1 MRNNSFKTT
10 AITAA
15 LSAVM
20 SISCGMYGM
29 TAFAAPA
36 EISTDTTTAPVS
48 SDTEVTT
55 SKRNTTT
62 TATTAA
68 SESPEGVTSTTTVSE
83 STLESGEIAE
93 QTTAVSTVTTTQ
105 PVETELENPF
115 NSGMLADDDFYKSV
129 VDYLADGVNLDLS
142 GTAILVDESTVNE
155 DKQTDN
161 ENNENG
167 EGDTADSSEKL
178 MYTVVS
184 RDGSTFYI
192 IIDKGGD
199 GENVYFLNKVDIIDL
214 ASLINTEDENL
225 STQEKAI
232 LNEANI
238 SAGEEDGEE
247 NPDEDNQSSSV
258 NSGSSSSSSN
268 TSTSASSTA
277 KNDDTTLYIIVGVA
291 AVAAIGIGWYFKVG
305 PGSKKN
311 KASFDETDD
320 EEDEDEEEYYD
331 EEESEEAE
339 DEDAPEEEAYEEE

>member
-10 AITAA
+10 AVTAA

-48 SDTEVTT
+48 SDTEITT
-55 SKRNTTT
+55 SRRSTTT
-62 TATTAA
+62 TTTAA
-68 SESPEGVTSTTTVSE
+68 SESSESVTSTTTVSE
-83 STLESGEIAE
+83 NGEAAE
-93 QTTAVSTVTTTQ
+93 QTTTESTTTTTT
-105 PVETELENPF
+105 PVEMELENPF

-155 DKQTDN
+155 DKQTDS
-161 ENNENG
+161 ENS

-225 STQEKAI
+225 SAQEKAI

-247 NPDEDNQSSSV
+247 NLDEDNQSSSV

-268 TSTSASSTA
+268 TNTSTSSTA
-277 KNDDTTLYIIVGVA
+277 KNNDTTLYIIVGVA

>member
-1 MRNNSFKTT
+1 MRKNSIKT
-10 AITAA
+10 AAVTAA

-20 SISCGMYGM
+20 SISCGVYGI

-62 TATTAA
+62 TTTTAA
-68 SESPEGVTSTTTVSE
+68 SESSESVTSTTTVSE
-83 STLESGEIAE
+83 NGVTAE

-105 PVETELENPF
+105 PVETELENPY

-155 DKQTDN
+155 DKQTDS

-167 EGDTADSSEKL
+167 DGDTADSTEKL

-192 IIDKGGD
+192 IIDKGGE

-268 TSTSASSTA
+268 TSTSTSSTA
-277 KNDDTTLYIIVGVA
+277 KNDDTMLYIIVGVA

>member
-1 MRNNSFKTT
+1 MRKNSIKT
-10 AITAA
+10 AAVTAA

-20 SISCGMYGM
+20 SISCGVYGI

-55 SKRNTTT
+55 SKRSTTT
-62 TATTAA
+62 TTTTAA
-68 SESPEGVTSTTTVSE
+68 SESSEGVTSTTTVSE
-83 STLESGEIAE
+83 SSLESGEIAE

-105 PVETELENPF
+105 PVETELENPY

-155 DKQTDN
+155 DKQTDS

-167 EGDTADSSEKL
+167 DGDTADSTEKL

-192 IIDKGGD
+192 IIDKGGE

-232 LNEANI
+232 LNEANM
-238 SAGEEDGEE
+238 SAATENDEE
-247 NPDEDNQSSSV
+247 NPDEENEGGSA
-258 NSGSSSSSSN
+258 SSSSSSSSGN
-268 TSTSASSTA
+268 TGTSTSSTA
-277 KNDDTTLYIIVGVA
+277 KSDNTTLYLIVGVA

-305 PGSKKN
+305 PGKKN

-320 EEDEDEEEYYD
+320 EEDDEEEEYYD

-339 DEDAPEEEAYEEE
+339 DEDAPEEEAYDEE

>member
-68 SESPEGVTSTTTVSE
+68 SESSEGVTSTTTVSE
-83 STLESGEIAE
+83 NGVTAE
-93 QTTAVSTVTTTQ
+93 QTTTASTTTTTT
-105 PVETELENPF
+105 PVETELENPY

-155 DKQTDN
+155 DKQTDS

-167 EGDTADSSEKL
+167 DGDTADSTEKL

-192 IIDKGGD
+192 IIDKGGE

-225 STQEKAI
+225 SAQEKAI
-232 LNEANI
+232 LNEANM

-247 NPDEDNQSSSV
+247 NLDEDNQSSSV

-268 TSTSASSTA
+268 ANTSTSSTA
-277 KNDDTTLYIIVGVA
+277 KKDDTTLYIIVGVA

>member
-1 MRNNSFKTT
+1 MRKNSIKT
-10 AITAA
+10 AAVTAA

-20 SISCGMYGM
+20 SISCGVYGI

-48 SDTEVTT
+48 SDTGVTT
-55 SKRNTTT
+55 NKRNTTT
-62 TATTAA
+62 TTTTAA

-83 STLESGEIAE
+83 SSLESGEIAE

-105 PVETELENPF
+105 PVETELENPY

-155 DKQTDN
+155 DKQTDS

-167 EGDTADSSEKL
+167 DDDTADSTEKL

-225 STQEKAI
+225 SAQEKAI
-232 LNEANI
+232 LNEANM

-258 NSGSSSSSSN
+258 NSGSSSSSGN
-268 TSTSASSTA
+268 TGTSTSSTA
-277 KNDDTTLYIIVGVA
+277 KSDNTTLYLIVGVA

-305 PGSKKN
+305 PGKKN
-311 KASFDETDD
+311 KDSFDETDD
-320 EEDEDEEEYYD
+320 EEDEEEEYYD

-339 DEDAPEEEAYEEE
+339 DEDAPEEAYDEE

>member
-10 AITAA
+10 AVTAA

-48 SDTEVTT
+48 SDTEITT
-55 SKRNTTT
+55 SRRSTTT
-62 TATTAA
+62 TTTAA
-68 SESPEGVTSTTTVSE
+68 SESSESVTSTTTVSE
-83 STLESGEIAE
+83 NGEAAE
-93 QTTAVSTVTTTQ
+93 QTTTESTTTTTT
-105 PVETELENPF
+105 PVESELENPF

-155 DKQTDN
+155 DKQTDS
-161 ENNENG
+161 ENS

-225 STQEKAI
+225 SAQEKAI

-247 NPDEDNQSSSV
+247 NLDEDNQSSSV

-268 TSTSASSTA
+268 TNTSTSSTA
-277 KNDDTTLYIIVGVA
+277 KNNDTTLYIIVGVA

>member
-1 MRNNSFKTT
+1 MRKNSIKT
-10 AITAA
+10 AAVTAA

-20 SISCGMYGM
+20 SISCGVYGI

-55 SKRNTTT
+55 SKRSTTT
-62 TATTAA
+62 TTTTTAA
-68 SESPEGVTSTTTVSE
+68 SESSEGVTSTTVSE
-83 STLESGEIAE
+83 SSLESGEIAE

-155 DKQTDN
+155 DKQTDS

-167 EGDTADSSEKL
+167 EGDTADSTEKL

-192 IIDKGGD
+192 IIDKGGE

-225 STQEKAI
+225 SAQEKAI
-232 LNEANI
+232 LNEANM
-238 SAGEEDGEE
+238 SAATENDEE
-247 NPDEDNQSSSV
+247 NPDEENEGSSAS
-258 NSGSSSSSSN
+258 SGSSSSSGN
-268 TSTSASSTA
+268 TGTSTSSTA
-277 KNDDTTLYIIVGVA
+277 KSDDTTLYLIVGVA

-305 PGSKKN
+305 PGKKN

-320 EEDEDEEEYYD
+320 EEDDEEEEYYD

-339 DEDAPEEEAYEEE
+339 DEDSPEEEAYDEE

>member
-1 MRNNSFKTT
+1 
-10 AITAA
+10 
-15 LSAVM
+15 
-20 SISCGMYGM
+20 
-29 TAFAAPA
+29 
-36 EISTDTTTAPVS
+36 
-48 SDTEVTT
+48 
-55 SKRNTTT
+55 
-62 TATTAA
+62 
-68 SESPEGVTSTTTVSE
+68 
-83 STLESGEIAE
+83 
-93 QTTAVSTVTTTQ
+93 
-105 PVETELENPF
+105 
-115 NSGMLADDDFYKSV
+115 MLADDDFYKSV

-155 DKQTDN
+155 DKQTDS
-161 ENNENG
+161 ENNENS
-167 EGDTADSSEKL
+167 ESDTADSSEKL

-225 STQEKAI
+225 SAQEKAI

-247 NPDEDNQSSSV
+247 NLDEDNQSSSV

-268 TSTSASSTA
+268 TNTSTSSTA
-277 KNDDTTLYIIVGVA
+277 KNNDTTLYIIVGVA

>member
-10 AITAA
+10 AVTAA

-48 SDTEVTT
+48 SDTEITT
-55 SKRNTTT
+55 SRRSTTT
-62 TATTAA
+62 TTTAA
-68 SESPEGVTSTTTVSE
+68 SESSESVTSTTTVSE
-83 STLESGEIAE
+83 NGEAAE
-93 QTTAVSTVTTTQ
+93 QTTTASTTTTTT

-155 DKQTDN
+155 DKQTDS
-161 ENNENG
+161 ENSES
-167 EGDTADSSEKL
+167 DTADSSEKL

-225 STQEKAI
+225 SAQEKAI

-247 NPDEDNQSSSV
+247 NLDEDNQSSSV
-258 NSGSSSSSSN
+258 NNGSSSSSSN
-268 TSTSASSTA
+268 TNTSNSSTA
-277 KNDDTTLYIIVGVA
+277 KNDDTMLYIIVGVA

>member
-10 AITAA
+10 AVTAA

-48 SDTEVTT
+48 SDTETTT
-55 SKRNTTT
+55 SRRSTTT
-62 TATTAA
+62 TTTAA
-68 SESPEGVTSTTTVSE
+68 SESSESVTSTTTVSE
-83 STLESGEIAE
+83 NGEAAE
-93 QTTAVSTVTTTQ
+93 QTTTASTTTTTT
-105 PVETELENPF
+105 PVEMELENPF

-155 DKQTDN
+155 DKQTDS
-161 ENNENG
+161 ENS

-225 STQEKAI
+225 SAQEKAI

-268 TSTSASSTA
+268 TSTSATSTA
-277 KNDDTTLYIIVGVA
+277 KNDDTMLYIIVGVA